1 MRNNI
6 IKQEVP
12 EKEIGLNNFL
22 DQNTSD
28 DFQIQSAE
36 SQFIT
41 DNNDSVLECN
51 DKSEDKIIDGLYQYS
66 SIDDADFDL
75 SKLNLNDAK
84 RKTSAKEMLEGIT
97 KRVVLNELNPNASK
111 YVNNNYN
118 EINGLNPSLLNE
130 KSHLLAEPGL
140 NLRDEHKN
148 MIFSSMSMN
157 KRKKD
162 IEYNQLL
169 ECLSKEIYYKE
180 NINNLL
186 ILKV

>member
-6 IKQEVP
+6 IKQEVTK
-12 EKEIGLNNFL
+12 KENGLNNFL
-22 DQNTSD
+22 DQKTSD
-28 DFQIQSAE
+28 NFEIQSAE

-41 DNNDSVLECN
+41 DNNDSVLEC
-51 DKSEDKIIDGLYQYS
+51 KEKTEDKIIDGLYQYS
-66 SIDDADFDL
+66 SIDDVDFDL
-75 SKLNLNDAK
+75 SKLNLNDGK

-97 KRVVLNELNPNASK
+97 KRVVLNESNPNASK
-111 YVNNNYN
+111 YANNNYN
-118 EINGLNPSLLNE
+118 EINRLNPSLLNE

-140 NLRDEHKN
+140 NLKDEHKN
-148 MIFSSMSMN
+148 MVFSSMSMN

-169 ECLSKEIYYKE
+169 ECLS
-180 NINNLL
+180 NNLV